1 MAPFFIEAHSCFAFQ
16 IFSYSFKQ
24 LQLCTSVCHPGE
36 QSVCS
41 VRRLREGGQPD
52 WSSNAWEGHTGHLH
66 LCQRKRGFFLRFWMF
81 NSTPLPERSLRSRVS
96 SFLVWSASA
105 SLSIT
110 LLKGRPLSL
119 KLSLVLSSRQ
129 KPPLPASIC
138 VRSGVTRTAVSSV
151 TCDTMA
157 LTGVCSSLSLCCP
170 LSGSSSFLE
179 ETIFN
184 LPLVAGNYFRLRG
197 PKISVTR
204 TRLCHCSVE
213 AAGARTSTLCMDTGM
228 WISETFHISW
238 NIVLVVIFPTI

>member
-1 MAPFFIEAHSCFAFQ
+1 MLNS
-16 IFSYSFKQ
+16 S
-24 LQLCTSVCHPGE
+24 TSRKTPEV
-36 QSVCS
+36 QSE
-41 VRRLREGGQPD
+41 L
-52 WSSNAWEGHTGHLH
+52 
-66 LCQRKRGFFLRFWMF
+66 
-81 NSTPLPERSLRSRVS
+81 
-96 SFLVWSASA
+96 LVWSASA

-129 KPPLPASIC
+129 KPPLSASVC

-184 LPLVAGNYFRLRG
+184 LPLVAGNYFRPRG

-228 WISETFHISW
+228 RISETSHIMKYRSGHHFSNHLKMW
-238 NIVLVVIFPTI
+238 PLTDSTYHGQGASQIWLTSRSLWTPDLGANSAAACQLSRFYSCL

>member
-1 MAPFFIEAHSCFAFQ
+1 MYVCLPPRRAVC
-16 IFSYSFKQ
+16 
-24 LQLCTSVCHPGE
+24 LLCEKATWGRTAWLVFE
-36 QSVCS
+36 
-41 VRRLREGGQPD
+41 RLRGTHWTPPPLPKEEGLL
-52 WSSNAWEGHTGHLH
+52 SA
-66 LCQRKRGFFLRFWMF
+66 FLDVQLL
-81 NSTPLPERSLRSRVS
+81 TPLPERSLRSRVS

-129 KPPLPASIC
+129 KPPLPASVC

-213 AAGARTSTLCMDTGM
+213 ATGARTSALCMDTGM
-228 WISETFHISW
+228 RISETFHISW